1 MKYTKDH
8 EILQIDNGIAAI
20 GITSFAVK
28 ELGDLVFIELPEV
41 GKKIKKSEVLAVIE
55 SVKAAAEVYAP
66 VSGQVVEVN
75 SKLSQD
81 VEGIKLPVDAGGWIA
96 KVQMSDTA
104 EEKALMDL
112 SAYES
117 YLQEKK

>member
-28 ELGDLVFIELPEV
+28 ELGDLVYIELPEV
-41 GKKIKKSEVLAVIE
+41 GKKLKKSEVMAVIE

-75 SKLSQD
+75 TKLSQD
-81 VEGIKLPVDAGGWIA
+81 IEGIKLPVDAGGWIA

-104 EEKALMDL
+104 EEKSLLDQ

-117 YLQEKK
+117 YLQEQK